1 MRNVVAALVLACVA
15 FGGFALGGT
24 ASVEEALSAYR
35 KSQIAEAKADFAAIV
50 ADNAASTRDR
60 VVARRE
66 LAHIAWLIDADPAA
80 ARAHLESADARTDE
94 TCYTPIH
101 TQSHHPGPCAEIG
114 KPIFVPCYFPRCL
127 RRAWE
132 FPAPRREIPRHF
144 AKHRCFSA
152 TASRVCV
159 LEFAGPSHAT
169 MLPL

>member
-66 LAHIAWLIDADPAA
+66 LARIAWLIDADPAA
-80 ARAHLESADARTDE
+80 ARA
-94 TCYTPIH
+94 
-101 TQSHHPGPCAEIG
+101 
-114 KPIFVPCYFPRCL
+114 PRVSGRSE
-127 RRAWE
+127 RRD
-132 FPAPRREIPRHF
+132 
-144 AKHRCFSA
+144 
-152 TASRVCV
+152 
-159 LEFAGPSHAT
+159 
-169 MLPL
+169 LPVGGFT